1 MELGAVLKSP
11 NELTR
16 LPSES
21 YSRTGG
27 AGVATSFSL
36 SCRSPRLT
44 SKTWSWASTQIPP
57 ARPVTMLPGKGF
69 GHVGSTSYLGTPTCA
84 CMGEKVPRA
93 IARPKQSATLD
104 KRPAEFF
111 ISASLKLTSERRIC
125 RKPPPPGGAS
135 RFLSSG
141 SSFRR
146 VQLFIRGQ
154 REELNEPWGLNQI
167 AQNSSGLGIAAVS
180 ELRVPR
186 RLPSSG
192 QLFID
197 HLKA

>member
-1 MELGAVLKSP
+1 MEPGAILKSP

-36 SCRSPRLT
+36 SWRSPRLT
-44 SKTWSWASTQIPP
+44 SNTWSWASTQIPP

-84 CMGEKVPRA
+84 CIGEKNPRA
-93 IARPKQSATLD
+93 IAKPMQTAALH

-125 RKPPPPGGAS
+125 RKPRPPGGAS

-154 REELNEPWGLNQI
+154 REELDKPRGLNQI
-167 AQNSSGLGIAAVS
+167 AQNSSGFVIAAVS
-180 ELRVPR
+180 ELCISR
-186 RLPSSG
+186 RLPSSR

>member
-1 MELGAVLKSP
+1 MELGAILKSP

-44 SKTWSWASTQIPP
+44 SNTWSWASTQIPP
-57 ARPVTMLPGKGF
+57 ARPVTRLPGKGF

-84 CMGEKVPRA
+84 CMGEKDPRT
-93 IARPKQSATLD
+93 IAKPMQSAALH

-111 ISASLKLTSERRIC
+111 IPASLKFSSKHLACHLPWPIRGRL
-125 RKPPPPGGAS
+125 

-154 REELNEPWGLNQI
+154 REELDKPRGLNQI
-167 AQNSSGLGIAAVS
+167 AQNSSGFVIPAGS
-180 ELRVPR
+180 ELRIPH
-186 RLPSSG
+186 RLPSLR